1 MGQELS
7 PNRTHLLQYTA
18 WLDQE
23 PGVCVVTLCWGLTSR
38 NTTLHLVPPR
48 RPLQP
53 GHLLAVVELLQSPV
67 LFWDPV
73 SHWKWS
79 RERKHV
85 ASGIEGGCPGTSGV
99 TINCVKYD
107 KE

>member
-1 MGQELS
+1 M
-7 PNRTHLLQYTA
+7 QYTA
-18 WLDQE
+18 RLDQE

-73 SHWKWS
+73 SHWKWF
-79 RERKHV
+79 REHKHV
-85 ASGIEGGCPGTSGV
+85 ASRIEEGV
-99 TINCVKYD
+99 QALVVLPLTVLNMTRNNVFFTL
-107 KE
+107 EQ